1 MAVRVGPFH
10 VKQQDA
16 QMPPTQTVLQ
26 TPVTVS
32 SIRGGPSIV
41 GSDVPLGSTAV
52 VGSTQPERPA
62 QYRRDSR
69 MGQASP
75 PSRRRVPRETTL
87 GEIHHQHVIRM
98 RENADRFPVPG
109 H

>member
-16 QMPPTQTVLQ
+16 QMPPTQTVVQ

-41 GSDVPLGSTAV
+41 ASDVPLGSTAV
-52 VGSTQPERPA
+52 VRSTQPERPA
-62 QYRRDSR
+62 
-69 MGQASP
+69 
-75 PSRRRVPRETTL
+75 
-87 GEIHHQHVIRM
+87 
-98 RENADRFPVPG
+98 PG
-109 H
+109 